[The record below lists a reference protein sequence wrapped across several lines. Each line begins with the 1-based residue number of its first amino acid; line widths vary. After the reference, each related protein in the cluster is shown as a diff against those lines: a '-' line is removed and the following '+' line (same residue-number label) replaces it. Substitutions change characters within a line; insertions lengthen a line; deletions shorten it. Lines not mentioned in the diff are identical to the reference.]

1 MDRADIEKNIK
12 VEGRYYRLGWKVVY
26 QTDKLD
32 IQEIVERSEDI
43 PDAIESVIK
52 KVALEYTTFRN
63 YEQTIK
69 PLFSRVRYPSRYDNP
84 CTDGVTMSIPEEHLK
99 ESLIELR
106 PRIEMFYKNYD
117 ELLEK

>member
-1 MDRADIEKNIK
+1 MDRENIQK
-12 VEGRYYRLGWKVVY
+12 FIRVEGRYFGLGWKVIY
-26 QTDKLD
+26 QADKID
-32 IQEIVERSEDI
+32 IHEIVERSEDI

-69 PLFSRVRYPSRYDNP
+69 PLFSRIRYPSRYSNP

-99 ESLIELR
+99 KSLIELR
-106 PRIEMFYKNYD
+106 PRIEIFFKNYD
-117 ELLEK
+117 KLLEK